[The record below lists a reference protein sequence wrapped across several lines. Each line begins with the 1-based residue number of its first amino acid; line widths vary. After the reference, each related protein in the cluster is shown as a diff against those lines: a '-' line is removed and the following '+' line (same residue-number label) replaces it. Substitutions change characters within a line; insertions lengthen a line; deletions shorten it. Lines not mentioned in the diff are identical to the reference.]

1 MYHRHDRRLWQ
12 KCISSSCSLA
22 LMHTWAKV
30 VLETFPLF
38 YDNYFNENMFT
49 KGEKLNSLFFAHY
62 LFLSPCFFGGG
73 SWHLTFYLPL
83 DTFYLLPL
91 LDLLIAF
98 SFWCLLC
105 FVKTLITSC
114 TLLVTFGTWIYTF
127 YSLPFTIYCL
137 FVTPSLQLVSWHSVS
152 FTRYPLHSEAFK
164 FMHQNIVTKI
174 KKYAIKDW
182 IVLDVFIKDSVKIL
196 V

>member
-30 VLETFPLF
+30 VLETFPF
-38 YDNYFNENMFT
+38 FNDNYFNENVYKRWKTRLIVFCS
-49 KGEKLNSLFFAHY
+49 LLISRFLFF
-62 LFLSPCFFGGG
+62 FFWEGGGG
-73 SWHLTFYLPL
+73 SWLLTFYLPL
-83 DTFYLLPL
+83 DAFYLLSL

-98 SFWCLLC
+98 SFRCLLC
-105 FVKTLITSC
+105 FVQTLITSC
-114 TLLVTFGTWIYTF
+114 TLFVTFGTWIYTF

-137 FVTPSLQLVSWHSVS
+137 FVTPSLQLVSCHSVS

-174 KKYAIKDW
+174 KKICY
-182 IVLDVFIKDSVKIL
+182 
-196 V
+196 

>member
-12 KCISSSCSLA
+12 KCISSCCSLA

-30 VLETFPLF
+30 VLETFPF
-38 YDNYFNENMFT
+38 FNDNYFNENVYKRWKARLIVFC
-49 KGEKLNSLFFAHY
+49 SLLISRF
-62 LFLSPCFFGGG
+62 
-73 SWHLTFYLPL
+73 LPL
-83 DTFYLLPL
+83 DAFYLLSL

-98 SFWCLLC
+98 SFRCLLC
-105 FVKTLITSC
+105 FVQTLITSC
-114 TLLVTFGTWIYTF
+114 TLFVTFGTWIYTF

-137 FVTPSLQLVSWHSVS
+137 FVTPSLQLVSCHSVS

-174 KKYAIKDW
+174 KKICY
-182 IVLDVFIKDSVKIL
+182 
-196 V
+196 